1 MRFSASRSLSA
12 TVPATETLASS
23 AAFWASSVA
32 RSVASVPEAQAL
44 KTLRLMSLALS
55 ITFDDGSL
63 WAFGS
68 AMPRF
73 SFPYGGGF
81 DDRDPPE
88 DSSSSCVN
96 ETLTGCRPRG
106 TVTRSPLSRGGSAG
120 DTTRHHFSGTA
131 VVVSEDT
138 GGLNVGRQ
146 NAVSVV
152 MTAATVA
159 TPGMAHAAGRVCSR
173 LLSPF
178 HMDRSRDGWL
188 RRPQAHQASN
198 AGSRRSRPA
207 LQNLSSHMCVSA
219 YPRFIASAS

>member
-1 MRFSASRSLSA
+1 
-12 TVPATETLASS
+12 
-23 AAFWASSVA
+23 
-32 RSVASVPEAQAL
+32 
-44 KTLRLMSLALS
+44 
-55 ITFDDGSL
+55 
-63 WAFGS
+63 
-68 AMPRF
+68 
-73 SFPYGGGF
+73 F

-88 DSSSSCVN
+88 DSSSGCVN

-106 TVTRSPLSRGGSAG
+106 SLAPHCRVEAPQATPLDITSAAQRLSSPRTPAASTLAG
-120 DTTRHHFSGTA
+120 
-131 VVVSEDT
+131 E
-138 GGLNVGRQ
+138 

-159 TPGMAHAAGRVCSR
+159 TPGIAHAAGRVCSR

-219 YPRFIASAS
+219 YPRFIASASAPTTSAADVAPGS

>member
-1 MRFSASRSLSA
+1 MARTLALNASRAASCARCAASATCFSASRSLSA

-88 DSSSSCVN
+88 DSSSGCVN

-106 TVTRSPLSRGGSAG
+106 TVTRSPLSRGGTAG

-131 VVVSEDT
+131 VVVAEET
-138 GGLNVGRQ
+138 GGLNVGRRKRRQ
-146 NAVSVV
+146 RRHDR
-152 MTAATVA
+152 
-159 TPGMAHAAGRVCSR
+159 GHRGHARY
-173 LLSPF
+173 SP
-178 HMDRSRDGWL
+178 RGWQGVF
-188 RRPQAHQASN
+188 P
-198 AGSRRSRPA
+198 
-207 LQNLSSHMCVSA
+207 
-219 YPRFIASAS
+219 IAQ

>member
-73 SFPYGGGF
+73 SSPYGGGF

-88 DSSSSCVN
+88 DSSSGCGN

-106 TVTRSPLSRGGSAG
+106 TGTRPHCRVEAPQATPLDITSAAQRLSSPRTPAASTLAG
-120 DTTRHHFSGTA
+120 
-131 VVVSEDT
+131 E
-138 GGLNVGRQ
+138 

-159 TPGMAHAAGRVCSR
+159 TPGIAHAAGRVCSR
-173 LLSPF
+173 LGST
-178 HMDRSRDGWL
+178 RSR
-188 RRPQAHQASN
+188 AC
-198 AGSRRSRPA
+198 RSADPSEG
-207 LQNLSSHMCVSA
+207 LLPTCVESVGDVGHHGGDWYSVA
-219 YPRFIASAS
+219 APGEDTLE